1 MKNIRHQLGQHGHLA
16 VPLPAP
22 AGERAG
28 ELLAGV
34 SELLRRPDHLSALA
48 ELAEAWASSPTERAA
63 VTWGRRAPDAAP
75 GGESHLQTVPSF
87 DRYVDA
93 DPRTPPLLRAVARRL
108 AMFGGA
114 ADRLLD
120 RLAAPTHCTVRAN
133 VYEPDSGVRTH
144 VDDSAV
150 TVVFTD
156 QPGSLLLA
164 LTGRREPVRVVAHG
178 WHAVVLPGARA
189 SVVFPGLEPSPH
201 AATPSADRQR
211 SISVFAG

>member
-1 MKNIRHQLGQHGHLA
+1 MSSIRHQLGQHGHLA

-22 AGERAG
+22 AGERAR

-48 ELAEAWASSPTERAA
+48 ELAEAWASSPIERAA
-63 VTWGRRAPDAAP
+63 VMWGRTAPDAAP
-75 GGESHLQTVPSF
+75 GGQSHLQTVPSF

-93 DPRTPPLLRAVARRL
+93 DSRAPALLRAVARRL

-120 RLAAPTHCTVRAN
+120 RLAAPAHCTVRAN
-133 VYEPDSGVRTH
+133 LYEPGSGVRTH

-164 LTGRREPVRVVAHG
+164 LTGGREPVRVAAHG

-189 SVVFPGLEPSPH
+189 GGVFPGLDPSPH